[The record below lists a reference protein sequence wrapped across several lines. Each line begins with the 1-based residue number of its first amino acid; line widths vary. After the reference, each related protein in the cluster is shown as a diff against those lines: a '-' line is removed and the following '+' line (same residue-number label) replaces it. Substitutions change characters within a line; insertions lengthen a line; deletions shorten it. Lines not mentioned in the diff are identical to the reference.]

1 MELFFYCL
9 GIATGMIICF
19 SMGWIFTVARHGGY
33 QPDGRG
39 RKLNPNPPQGG
50 TARTPHYG

>member
-19 SMGWIFTVARHGGY
+19 SMGWMITAVHRGGY

-39 RKLNPNPPQGG
+39 RKLSPNPPCGG
-50 TARTPHYG
+50 TAATPRI